1 MPHSEI
7 IKVVLVHCNIVSND
21 HQQDSRVFYI
31 FIPNKSFDWLLDIS
45 TKILIFSITFN
56 WAFSYIE
63 VWFTDQNSKSLE
75 IKNKTK
81 INLFIDWSITD
92 KKWCTSHF
100 NIETEDL

>member
-1 MPHSEI
+1 MPKNFI
-7 IKVVLVHCNIVSND
+7 L
-21 HQQDSRVFYI
+21 RFLYI
-31 FIPNKSFDWLLDIS
+31 FGSE
-45 TKILIFSITFN
+45 
-56 WAFSYIE
+56 FSYIE